1 MTMTVTQSVITIA
14 AVVLGTMTT
23 RFLPFLVFPEGREPP
38 AFIRYLGAVLP
49 YAVIGLLLVYC
60 LKDAVFTSYH
70 ALPELIAITV
80 TAALQRW
87 KRNMLLSLFAGTALY
102 MLLVHRTFNV
112 SPADIRGTKRNANV
126 ASARRVAIYILR
138 EVTGM

>member
-49 YAVIGLLLVYC
+49 VYC

-70 ALPELIAITV
+70 ALPELIAIAV

-102 MLLVHRTFNV
+102 MLLVQTCFV
-112 SPADIRGTKRNANV
+112 
-126 ASARRVAIYILR
+126 
-138 EVTGM
+138 

>member
-23 RFLPFLVFPEGREPP
+23 RFLPFLIFPEGREPP
-38 AFIRYLGAVLP
+38 AFVRYLGAVLP
-49 YAVIGLLLVYC
+49 FAVIGLLLVYC

-102 MLLVHRTFNV
+102 MLLVQTCF
-112 SPADIRGTKRNANV
+112 A
-126 ASARRVAIYILR
+126 
-138 EVTGM
+138 

>member
-49 YAVIGLLLVYC
+49 YAVIGLLTV
-60 LKDAVFTSYH
+60 KRRAKVAAHEFVKRH
-70 ALPELIAITV
+70 A
-80 TAALQRW
+80 
-87 KRNMLLSLFAGTALY
+87 K
-102 MLLVHRTFNV
+102 
-112 SPADIRGTKRNANV
+112 K
-126 ASARRVAIYILR
+126 LR
-138 EVTGM
+138 EL